1 MSTETLTTVESDV
14 DVREN
19 LISNLLDFT
28 GKSVL
33 VTGGARG
40 IGRAIVSAFAQA
52 GADVVIGDLRFENA
66 HDTAENISQ
75 LSQRR
80 VVAVQT
86 DVTDREAVQRLNEET
101 QRLFGKVDV
110 LVNCAGWDRLLPF
123 TKTTPD
129 LWQKILAI
137 NFLGLVNLCHVV
149 LPHMVERKQG
159 VIVNISSDT
168 GRVGSFGE
176 AIYASSKAAINA
188 FSKTLAREHAR
199 DNIRVNV
206 VSPGLC
212 ETPLIDEMRQDE
224 FTKKILGSIVNF
236 IPLKRL
242 GRPEEIAPLVVFL
255 ASDAASY
262 ITGQVFSVNGGLN
275 MVG

>member
-1 MSTETLTTVESDV
+1 MKEMF
-14 DVREN
+14 
-19 LISNLLDFT
+19 DFKN
-28 GKSVL
+28 KSVI

-40 IGRAIVSAFAQA
+40 IGSAIVQAFVKA
-52 GADVVIGDLRFENA
+52 GAKVVIADLRCEETKTNL
-66 HDTAENISQ
+66 DGCVIP
-75 LSQRR
+75 
-80 VVAVQT
+80 VQT
-86 DVTDREAVQRLNEET
+86 DVTKRDEVVRLRDVALRE
-101 QRLFGKVDV
+101 FGAIDV

-123 TKTTPD
+123 VKTTPE
-129 LWQKILAI
+129 LWEKVLSI
-137 NFLGLVNLCHVV
+137 NFLGVANTCHAI
-149 LPHMVERKQG
+149 LPPMVERKSG
-159 VIVNISSDT
+159 AIINISSDT

-176 AIYASSKAAINA
+176 AIYASSKAAIMA

-212 ETPLIDEMRQDE
+212 DTPLIDEMKQDE
-224 FTKKILGSIVNF
+224 FTAKILSSIVNF

-242 GRPEEIAPLVVFL
+242 GRPDEVAPLVLFL

>member
-1 MSTETLTTVESDV
+1 MDFNDKTVV
-14 DVREN
+14 
-19 LISNLLDFT
+19 I
-28 GKSVL
+28 
-33 VTGGARG
+33 TGGARG
-40 IGRAIVSAFAQA
+40 IGRAIVNAFAAA
-52 GADVVIGDLRFENA
+52 GADVVIGDLRCEQA
-66 HDTAENISQ
+66 KTAALNTSETY
-75 LSQRR
+75 QRR

-86 DVTDREAVQRLNEET
+86 DVTKREDVERLRDEALRQFE
-101 QRLFGKVDV
+101 KIDV

-123 TKTTPD
+123 IKTTPD
-129 LWQKILAI
+129 FWQKVLSI
-137 NFLGLVNLCHVV
+137 NFLGVANTCHAI
-149 LPHMVERKQG
+149 LPHMIERKKG
-159 VIVNISSDT
+159 AIVNISSDT

-176 AIYASSKAAINA
+176 AIYASSKAAIMA

-199 DNIRVNV
+199 DNVRVNV

-212 ETPLIDEMRQDE
+212 DTPLIDEMREDE
-224 FTKKILGSIVNF
+224 FTAKILGSIVNF

-242 GRPEEIAPLVVFL
+242 GRPEEVAPLVLFL

>member
-1 MSTETLTTVESDV
+1 MNSLFDLTD
-14 DVREN
+14 
-19 LISNLLDFT
+19 
-28 GKSVL
+28 KSVI

-40 IGRAIVSAFAQA
+40 IGRAIVAAFTRA
-52 GADVVIGDLRFENA
+52 GADVSIGDLRFEDANV
-66 HDTAENISQ
+66 TAMEISEA
-75 LSQRR
+75 SGRR
-80 VVAVQT
+80 VVALQT
-86 DVTDREAVQRLNEET
+86 DVTDHAGVERLRDET
-101 QRLFGKVDV
+101 LRLFGKIDV

-123 TKTTPD
+123 IKTTPE
-129 LWQKILAI
+129 LWQKVLSI
-137 NFLGLVNLCHVV
+137 NFLSVVNTCHVI

-159 VIVNISSDT
+159 AIVNISSDT

-176 AIYASSKAAINA
+176 ALYASSKAAIMA

-212 ETPLIDEMRQDE
+212 ETPLIAEMREDE
-224 FTKKILGSIVNF
+224 FSSKILGSIVKF

-242 GRPEEIAPLVVFL
+242 GQPREIAPMVVFL

-275 MVG
+275 MV

>member
-1 MSTETLTTVESDV
+1 M
-14 DVREN
+14 R
-19 LISNLLDFT
+19 LDFT
-28 GKSVL
+28 DKTVI
-33 VTGGARG
+33 VTGGAGG
-40 IGRAIVSAFAQA
+40 IGHAIVKAFAGA
-52 GADVVIGDLRFENA
+52 GADVLIGDVRCNQ
-66 HDTAENISQ
+66 AESAALNS
-75 LSQRR
+75 SETHGRR

-86 DVTDREAVQRLNEET
+86 DVTKHEDIERLRDEALRQ
-101 QRLFGKVDV
+101 FGKIDV

-123 TKTTPD
+123 SKTTPD
-129 LWQKILAI
+129 LWQKILSI
-137 NFLGLVNLCHVV
+137 NFVGVANTCHVI
-149 LPHMVERKQG
+149 LPAMAERKEG
-159 VIVNISSDT
+159 AIINISSDT

-176 AIYASSKAAINA
+176 AIYAGSKASIMA

-212 ETPLIDEMRQDE
+212 DTPLIDEMKEDE
-224 FTKKILGSIVNF
+224 FTAKILTSIVNF

-242 GRPEEIAPLVVFL
+242 GRPEEIAPLVLFL

-262 ITGQVFSVNGGLN
+262 ITGQVYSVNGGLN

>member
-1 MSTETLTTVESDV
+1 MNFSD
-14 DVREN
+14 
-19 LISNLLDFT
+19 LID
-28 GKSVL
+28 KSVI

-40 IGRAIVSAFAQA
+40 IGGAVVQAFAEA
-52 GADVVIGDLRFENA
+52 GADIVIGDLRLEDAN
-66 HDTAENISQ
+66 DTAMHISEIYR
-75 LSQRR
+75 RR

-86 DVTDREAVQRLNEET
+86 DVTKREDVEKLRDET
-101 QRLFGKVDV
+101 LRLFGRVDV

-123 TKTTPD
+123 LKTTPD
-129 LWQKILAI
+129 LWQKVLSI
-137 NFLGLVNLCHVV
+137 NFLGVVNTCHVV

-159 VIVNISSDT
+159 AIVNISSDT

-176 AIYASSKAAINA
+176 AIYASSKAAIMA

-224 FTKKILGSIVNF
+224 LTAKILGSIVNF

-242 GRPEEIAPLVVFL
+242 GEPEEIAPLVVFL

>member
-1 MSTETLTTVESDV
+1 MKTFEMND
-14 DVREN
+14 
-19 LISNLLDFT
+19 
-28 GKSVL
+28 KSII

-40 IGRAIVSAFAQA
+40 IGRSVVEAFVGA
-52 GADVVIGDLRFENA
+52 GADVVIGDLRFEDA
-66 HDTAENISQ
+66 KDTALKISEA
-75 LSQRR
+75 SHRR

-86 DVTDREAVQRLNEET
+86 DVTKREDVEKLRDET
-101 QRLFGKVDV
+101 LRMFERIDV

-123 TKTTPD
+123 LKTTPD
-129 LWQKILAI
+129 LWQKVLTI
-137 NFLGLVNLCHVV
+137 NFLGVVNTCHVI
-149 LPHMVERKQG
+149 LPHMVGHKQG
-159 VIVNISSDT
+159 SIVNISSDT
-168 GRVGSFGE
+168 GLIGSFGE
-176 AIYASSKAAINA
+176 AIYASSKAAIMA
-188 FSKTLAREHAR
+188 FSKTIAREHAR

-212 ETPLIDEMRQDE
+212 DTPLIDEMRADD
-224 FTKKILGSIVNF
+224 FTAKILSSIVNF

-242 GRPEEIAPLVVFL
+242 GRPEEIAPMVLFL

>member
-1 MSTETLTTVESDV
+1 M
-14 DVREN
+14 REMFN
-19 LISNLLDFT
+19 LKNR
-28 GKSVL
+28 SVI
-33 VTGGARG
+33 VTGGAGG
-40 IGRAIVSAFAQA
+40 IGRAIVNTFVEA
-52 GADVVIGDLRFENA
+52 GARVVVADLRCEETKMNR
-66 HDTAENISQ
+66 NGSVIP
-75 LSQRR
+75 
-80 VVAVQT
+80 VQT
-86 DVTDREAVQRLNEET
+86 DVTKRDEVIRLRDVALRE
-101 QRLFGKVDV
+101 FGTIDV

-123 TKTTPD
+123 VKTTPD
-129 LWQKILAI
+129 LWEKVLSI
-137 NFLGLVNLCHVV
+137 NFLGVANTCHAI
-149 LPHMVERKQG
+149 LPSMMEQKTG
-159 VIVNISSDT
+159 AIINISSDT

-176 AIYASSKAAINA
+176 AIYASSKAAIMA

-212 ETPLIDEMRQDE
+212 DTPLIDEMKQDE
-224 FTKKILGSIVNF
+224 FTAKILGSIVNF

-242 GRPEEIAPLVVFL
+242 GRPDEVAPLVLFL

>member
-1 MSTETLTTVESDV
+1 MTGLF
-14 DVREN
+14 
-19 LISNLLDFT
+19 DFT
-28 GKSVL
+28 DKTVI

-40 IGRAIVSAFAQA
+40 IGRAIVQLFAEA
-52 GADVVIGDLRFENA
+52 GADVVIADLRFEDA
-66 HDTAENISQ
+66 DDTASTFSEIYH
-75 LSQRR
+75 RR

-86 DVTDREAVQRLNEET
+86 DVTKYKDIELMRDEAIRQ
-101 QRLFGKVDV
+101 FGKIDV

-123 TKTTPD
+123 VKTTPD
-129 LWQKILAI
+129 LWNKVLSI
-137 NFLGLVNLCHVV
+137 NFIGVASTCHVV
-149 LPHMVERKQG
+149 LPHMAERKEG
-159 VIVNISSDT
+159 AIVNISSDT

-224 FTKKILGSIVNF
+224 LTGKILGSIVNF
-236 IPLKRL
+236 IPMKRL
-242 GRPEEIAPLVVFL
+242 GQPEEIAPLVVFL
-255 ASDAASY
+255 ASEAARY
-262 ITGQVFSVNGGLN
+262 ITGQIFSVNGGLN

>member
-1 MSTETLTTVESDV
+1 MTG
-14 DVREN
+14 
-19 LISNLLDFT
+19 LLDFKD
-28 GKSVL
+28 KSVI

-40 IGRAIVSAFAQA
+40 IGRAIVQLFAEA
-52 GADVVIGDLRFENA
+52 GADVVIGDLRLEDA
-66 HDTAENISQ
+66 TETAATFSEIY
-75 LSQRR
+75 QRR
-80 VVAVQT
+80 IVAVEI
-86 DVTDREAVQRLNEET
+86 DVTKYEDIERLRDEAL
-101 QRLFGKVDV
+101 RLFGKIDV

-123 TKTTPD
+123 LKTTPD
-129 LWQKILAI
+129 LWQKVLSI
-137 NFLGLVNLCHVV
+137 NFLGVANTCHVV
-149 LPHMVERKQG
+149 LPVMAERKQG

-224 FTKKILGSIVNF
+224 LTGKILGSIVNF
-236 IPLKRL
+236 IPMKRL
-242 GRPEEIAPLVVFL
+242 GQPEEIAPLVAFL
-255 ASDAASY
+255 ASDAAGY

>member
-1 MSTETLTTVESDV
+1 MVDMNEKTV
-14 DVREN
+14 
-19 LISNLLDFT
+19 I
-28 GKSVL
+28 

-40 IGRAIVSAFAQA
+40 IGRAVVQAFAEA
-52 GADVVIGDLRFENA
+52 GADVVIGDLRFEDANA
-66 HDTAENISQ
+66 TATEISET
-75 LSQRR
+75 SGRR

-86 DVTDREAVQRLNEET
+86 DVTKREDIEKLRDET
-101 QRLFGKVDV
+101 LRMFAKIDV

-123 TKTTPD
+123 LKTTPD
-129 LWQKILAI
+129 LWQKILTV
-137 NFLGLVNLCHVV
+137 NFLGVVNTCHVI

-159 VIVNISSDT
+159 AIVNISSDT

-176 AIYASSKAAINA
+176 AIYASSKAAIMA
-188 FSKTLAREHAR
+188 FSKTIAREHAR

-212 ETPLIDEMRQDE
+212 DTPLIDEMREDE
-224 FTKKILGSIVNF
+224 FTAKILSSIVNF

-255 ASDAASY
+255 ASEAASY
-262 ITGQVFSVNGGLN
+262 ITGQVYSINGGLN

>member
-1 MSTETLTTVESDV
+1 MSTEIITTVGNEITP
-14 DVREN
+14 RE
-19 LISNLLDFT
+19 IPFTGLLDFT
-28 GKSVL
+28 GKSVV

-40 IGRAIVSAFAQA
+40 IGRAIVEAFAEA
-52 GADVVIGDLRFENA
+52 GADVVIGDMRFEVAHNA
-66 HDTAENISQ
+66 ALNISET
-75 LSQRR
+75 LHRR
-80 VVAVQT
+80 VAAVQT
-86 DVTDREAVQRLNEET
+86 DVTNRNDVERLSDEAEK
-101 QRLFGKVDV
+101 LFGKIDV

-123 TKTTPD
+123 MKTTPD
-129 LWQKILAI
+129 LWQKVLSI
-137 NFLGLVNLCHVV
+137 NFFGVVNTCHAV

-159 VIVNISSDT
+159 AIINISSDT

-176 AIYASSKAAINA
+176 AIYASSKAAIMA

-212 ETPLIDEMRQDE
+212 ETPLIDEMRQDQ
-224 FTKKILGSIVNF
+224 FTAKILGSIVNF